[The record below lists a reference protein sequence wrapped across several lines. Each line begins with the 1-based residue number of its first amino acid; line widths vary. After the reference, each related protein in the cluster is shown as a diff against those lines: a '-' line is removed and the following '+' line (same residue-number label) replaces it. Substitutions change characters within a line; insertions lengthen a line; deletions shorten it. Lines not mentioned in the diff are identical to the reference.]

1 MYYKRWKKMESFE
14 FLKGTLKPIILKLL
28 TDNKRLYGYQITQMV
43 KEMTFEKIQLTEGAL
58 YPALHQLVD
67 EGILKTETEN
77 IGNRKRIYYL
87 LSDYGL
93 INAPSKLKDTIEYI
107 TLLTGIFNIE
117 PVKAK

>member
-1 MYYKRWKKMESFE
+1 MESLE

-28 TDNKRLYGYQITQMV
+28 SDNKRLYGYQITQLV
-43 KEMTFEKIQLTEGAL
+43 KEMTMDKIQLTEGAL

-67 EGILKTETEN
+67 EGLLKTEIEN

-93 INAPSKLKDTIEYI
+93 IKAPSRLNDTIEYI
-107 TLLTGIFNIE
+107 LLLIKIFNIN
-117 PVKAK
+117 PIKAT